1 MLLMYSQMMIV
12 NVFEI
17 MCIKIYCLKGM
28 SPLCLQCGD
37 EILSPT
43 IHYYVLELT
52 LGSWRLNL
60 ECERFYLPWGVK
72 NHPGV

>member
-12 NVFEI
+12 NVFELI
-17 MCIKIYCLKGM
+17 CIKIYFLNGT

-43 IHYYVLELT
+43 IHYYVLEIT
-52 LGSWRLNL
+52 LESWRLN
-60 ECERFYLPWGVK
+60 
-72 NHPGV
+72 